1 MRDNMKKAWEW
12 FADRAWLMTVTAM
25 APMNMMVAMCDRCN
39 VDMAVLMGIF
49 ATWGTFGLIMWLD
62 DKIRG

>member
-1 MRDNMKKAWEW
+1 MRKAWEW
-12 FADRAWLMTVTAM
+12 FTDRAWLVTVAAM

-39 VDMAVLMGIF
+39 VDMAVLVGIF
-49 ATWGTFGLIMWLD
+49 TTWGTFGLIMWLD